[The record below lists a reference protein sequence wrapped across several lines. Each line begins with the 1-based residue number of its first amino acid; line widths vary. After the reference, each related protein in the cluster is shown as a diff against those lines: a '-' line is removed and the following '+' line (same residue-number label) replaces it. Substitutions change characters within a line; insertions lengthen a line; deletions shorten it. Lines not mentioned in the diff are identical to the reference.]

1 MTRLWY
7 DGNITVIKERPLN
20 ISIVLSLLG
29 GVALFLFGML
39 LMGDNLKKVAG
50 SKLEL
55 VLYRLSGTSLRGIL
69 LGTGVTAVIQSSS
82 ATCVMVVGFVNSGM
96 MKVRQAIAVTMGAI
110 IGTSVTGWI
119 ICLSDLSGSGWLSL
133 LSTDTLTS
141 VVAVVGIVLS
151 MFSKKASRKNVGGIL
166 MGFAVL
172 MFGMKTMSSSV
183 ASLRSN
189 PVFLQLLTGFSAPLM
204 GVLVG
209 ALFTAVIQSASAAVG
224 ILQALAITGAV
235 TVEVAV
241 PIIMGISIGAALPVI
256 LSALGASAEGRR
268 SALSYLVINTVGSAV
283 FALLFYGANTL
294 MDFSF
299 MDFTLNSVG
308 IALLN
313 SVFRAMIVLLEAPF
327 LGALERLVT
336 AMVPSRESAEEVA
349 DIDRL
354 EERFL
359 SNPALAV
366 EQSRL
371 TVCSMAEKTME
382 NLLCALGLIR
392 DYSPEG
398 FERVEKAE
406 DVIDRYEDKL
416 GSYLVK
422 ITAGELDEQQY
433 KAVGEYL
440 RAITDLERIG
450 DHAVNLAESAGE
462 IWEKKITFSPDGE
475 RELGVLIAAVEEI
488 VRLTVAAFTEGDVS
502 HAYRIEPLEELI
514 DGLCDEMKQHHIQR
528 VQSGG
533 CTLSNGFV
541 FNDLLTDL
549 ERVADHCSNIGVAMI
564 EQTVELNGAH
574 DYLQELRVSR
584 TAAFEQYMAEYAGRF
599 KV

>member
-1 MTRLWY
+1 
-7 DGNITVIKERPLN
+7 
-20 ISIVLSLLG
+20 
-29 GVALFLFGML
+29 
-39 LMGDNLKKVAG
+39 
-50 SKLEL
+50 
-55 VLYRLSGTSLRGIL
+55 
-69 LGTGVTAVIQSSS
+69 
-82 ATCVMVVGFVNSGM
+82 
-96 MKVRQAIAVTMGAI
+96 
-110 IGTSVTGWI
+110 
-119 ICLSDLSGSGWLSL
+119 
-133 LSTDTLTS
+133 
-141 VVAVVGIVLS
+141 
-151 MFSKKASRKNVGGIL
+151 

-371 TVCSMAEKTME
+371 TVCSMAEKTMD

-514 DGLCDEMKQHHIQR
+514 DELCDEMKQHHIQR

-574 DYLQELRVSR
+574 DYLQELRASR

>member
-55 VLYRLSGTSLRGIL
+55 VLYRLSGNSLRGIL

-224 ILQALAITGAV
+224 ILQALAITGVV

-283 FALLFYGANTL
+283 FALLFYGANAL

-336 AMVPSRESAEEVA
+336 AMVPSR
-349 DIDRL
+349 
-354 EERFL
+354 
-359 SNPALAV
+359 
-366 EQSRL
+366 
-371 TVCSMAEKTME
+371 
-382 NLLCALGLIR
+382 
-392 DYSPEG
+392 
-398 FERVEKAE
+398 
-406 DVIDRYEDKL
+406 
-416 GSYLVK
+416 
-422 ITAGELDEQQY
+422 
-433 KAVGEYL
+433 
-440 RAITDLERIG
+440 
-450 DHAVNLAESAGE
+450 
-462 IWEKKITFSPDGE
+462 
-475 RELGVLIAAVEEI
+475 
-488 VRLTVAAFTEGDVS
+488 
-502 HAYRIEPLEELI
+502 
-514 DGLCDEMKQHHIQR
+514 
-528 VQSGG
+528 
-533 CTLSNGFV
+533 
-541 FNDLLTDL
+541 
-549 ERVADHCSNIGVAMI
+549 
-564 EQTVELNGAH
+564 
-574 DYLQELRVSR
+574 
-584 TAAFEQYMAEYAGRF
+584 
-599 KV
+599 